1 MTRPPPSSTLFP
13 YTTLFRSS
21 RWELRTHA
29 PVIAVRLLASP
40 VIWRSNLVV
49 ACFGAALFGSV
60 LYLPLYLQL
69 GRGFGIG
76 ASGLLLLPVTVSL
89 GASSALTGRRIART

>member
-1 MTRPPPSSTLFP
+1 M
-13 YTTLFRSS
+13 
-21 RWELRTHA
+21 RTPD
-29 PVIAVRLLASP
+29 PVIPVRLLASP

-49 ACFGAALFGSV
+49 VCFAAALFGSV

-76 ASGLLLLPVTVSL
+76 ASGLLLLPITLV
-89 GASSALTGRRIART
+89 ARRIVDADRPEHRPHRAG